1 MEPQDRTPIPY
12 RPHSEPGEHREGSR
26 SNYRLTPKAIIGLVV
41 VAGLLL
47 VGAVG
52 AVKWTEA
59 HNESKAESQT
69 AALKEAWEKAQKSEA
84 QGVDFRMFLEADSEP
99 RKPTLD
105 FKHDGTVTAKDA
117 CYSAQSDYIV
127 LQDGSLAVRDLTRL
141 KEASSGGCGGVSSSV
156 IFQSSKLSFKDG
168 GWTAYDARGEKL
180 LAGLKEHAR
189 PAASSDS

>member
-26 SNYRLTPKAIIGLVV
+26 SSYKLSPKTVVGLVA
-41 VAGLLL
+41 VAVAL
-47 VGAVG
+47 VAGAVG

-59 HNESKAESQT
+59 HNESRAGAQT

-84 QGVDFRMFLEADSEP
+84 QGVDFRMFLESTKEP

-127 LQDGSLAVRDLTRL
+127 LQDGSLVVRDLSKP
-141 KEASSGGCGGVSSSV
+141 KEASTGGCGTVSSSA
-156 IFQSSKLSFKDG
+156 IFQSSKLSFKSG
-168 GWTAYDARGEKL
+168 GWTAYDAEGEKL
-180 LAGLKEHAR
+180 VGGLKEHAR
-189 PAASSDS
+189 PATTSDS